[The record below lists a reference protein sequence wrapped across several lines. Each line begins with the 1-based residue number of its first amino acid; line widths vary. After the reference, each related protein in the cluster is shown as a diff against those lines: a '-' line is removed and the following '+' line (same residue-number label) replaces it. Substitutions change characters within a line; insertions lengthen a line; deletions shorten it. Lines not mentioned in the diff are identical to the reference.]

1 MGSLAS
7 AVHATGCRVLG
18 ESWHRVPTSAL
29 WAGAQHCSNEA
40 MLGELMEDALAGC
53 LSPALA
59 GHLSPLAV
67 SPVAVSRSAS
77 TDLVLHV
84 CCHSAALGFLDFNA
98 AGDAGSSGWTELD
111 MLALSWVLSAG

>member
-1 MGSLAS
+1 MHLGAGSW
-7 AVHATGCRVLG
+7 GRVG
-18 ESWHRVPTSAL
+18 IESPPL
-29 WAGAQHCSNEA
+29 PAGQVLSTAQMRQCW
-40 MLGELMEDALAGC
+40 GELMEDALAGC

-98 AGDAGSSGWTELD
+98 AGDAGSSGWTEVD
-111 MLALSWVLSAG
+111 MLALSWVFSAG